1 MRDLYM
7 KNGDGFMLVY
17 SITSQTTFND
27 LGIVHE
33 QLLSVKNQ
41 DEYVPCILVGGEC
54 DLEDERQVG
63 MEQGQSLAH
72 QWGCL
77 FMEVSAEEDI
87 NISAAFFEL
96 VHLLQAKDGKIVVT
110 SQVQIGKHIV

>member
-17 SITSQTTFND
+17 SITSLRTFND
-27 LGIVHE
+27 LGYMHE
-33 QLLSVKNQ
+33 QLLSAKNQ

-54 DLEDERQVG
+54 ELEDERQVG
-63 MEQGQSLAH
+63 VDQGQSLAH
-72 QWGCL
+72 QWSCL
-77 FMEVSAEEDI
+77 FMEVSAKEDI

-96 VHLLQAKDGKIVVT
+96 VHLLQAKDGKMVVT
-110 SQVQIGKHIV
+110 SQ